1 MTSVGPSPL
10 NLFFWAGH
18 MTDGCF
24 KYRIDLPA
32 RALRAG
38 GHNVAVNT
46 VIPESAMDTADV
58 VIGQRIHTPGPSIRW
73 QLMAKRRDAHGSPR
87 LVYDID
93 DDLLSIDPRQN
104 RFAQWFKNPVVRENM
119 KDNMRCADL
128 ITVSTE
134 PLAEVVGKFNPNVT
148 ILPNC
153 LESSIFDVP
162 LASFRGASRPFTTL
176 GWQGSATHD
185 EDWKT
190 IQPVVSELTHA
201 DSGLRVRFLGTAH
214 PAGIP
219 PRQIDFLGWTSDLA
233 AHYKRVTKFDIGLA
247 PLNDTLFNRSKSG
260 LRFTE
265 YAALGVPS
273 VCADVPAYRP
283 WVAHGE
289 TGFLART
296 PADWR
301 RFLLDLIGDPQLR
314 LKIGDTARERARE
327 WAIDRRVHL
336 WEGAYRG
343 LL

>member
-1 MTSVGPSPL
+1 MSGTDAPL
-10 NLFFWAGH
+10 KLFFWAGH

-24 KYRIDLPA
+24 KYRIDMPA
-32 RALRAG
+32 RALRAR
-38 GHNVAVNT
+38 GHEVAVNT
-46 VIPESAMDTADV
+46 VIPEEAMDTADV
-58 VIGQRIHTPGPSIRW
+58 VIGQRVHTAEPSIRW

-104 RFAQWFKNPVVRENM
+104 QFAQWFKNPLVRENLA
-119 KDNMRCADL
+119 DNMRCADL
-128 ITVSTE
+128 VTVSTE
-134 PLAEVVGKFNPNVT
+134 PLAEVVGKFNRNVA

-153 LESSIFDVP
+153 VEASIFDTP
-162 LASFRGASRPFTTL
+162 LTSYRGVRRAVTTL

-185 EDWKT
+185 EDWRT
-190 IQPVVSELTHA
+190 IQSVVSELTQA

-219 PRQIDFLGWTSDLA
+219 LRQVDFQPWTSDLT
-233 AHYKRVTKFDIGLA
+233 AHYRRVTRFDIGLA

-260 LRFTE
+260 LRFEE

-273 VCADVPAYRP
+273 VCADAPAYRP
-283 WVAHGE
+283 WVVHGE

-301 RFLLDLIGDPQLR
+301 RHLLNLIDDPGLR
-314 LKIGDTARERARE
+314 LKVGDAARQAARQWTIERRATA
-327 WAIDRRVHL
+327 
-336 WEGAYRG
+336 WEEAYRG
-343 LL
+343 LF